1 MIMTETKKGYN
12 VIATEKDGKELV
24 KEMLRAACM
33 IIQELGDAGGITTG
47 DIITEIT
54 SDMKSEL

>member
-1 MIMTETKKGYN
+1 MIMADTRKGYN

-33 IIQELGDAGGITTG
+33 IIQELADAGGNTTG
-47 DIITEIT
+47 DIITEIM